1 MQRKMVPKCELFE
14 NIPLHVQ
21 ELKCEKGIYELED
34 YVEEEALSLD
44 LLH

>member
-1 MQRKMVPKCELFE
+1 MVPKCELFN

-21 ELKCEKGIYELED
+21 ELKCEKDVYELED
-34 YVEEEALSLD
+34 YVVEEALKLD